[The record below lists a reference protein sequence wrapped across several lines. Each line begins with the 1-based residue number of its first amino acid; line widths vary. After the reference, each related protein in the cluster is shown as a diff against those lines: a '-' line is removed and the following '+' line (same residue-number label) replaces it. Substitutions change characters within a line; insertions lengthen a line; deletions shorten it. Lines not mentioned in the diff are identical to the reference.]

1 MRKKGSC
8 HTSRAA
14 LRKGTGG
21 QWVYES
27 LREVIVSLE
36 LAPGDGLEENQLVQR
51 FGVSRTPVREA
62 LIRLAAEGLAVLLP
76 NRRAKVAP
84 MNLADIKQ
92 HLEALDLLQPA
103 VCHWAAVRRTAGDIA
118 EIERHHLRFQTAG
131 ERHDSDAMIEANFDL
146 HAATAKAAHN
156 ASIERAFRQ
165 VLTDQLRIARITM
178 TEHYFETDRAY
189 SGHLERIVRD
199 HREIVQFIIDG
210 DAVRA
215 EDAARRH
222 AELGRIRISD
232 YLAASLGN
240 KIAIPDVARTKALQ
254 GHARKNN

>member
-1 MRKKGSC
+1 M
-8 HTSRAA
+8 
-14 LRKGTGG
+14 GG

-27 LREVIVSLE
+27 LRELIVSLE

-103 VCHWAAVRRTAGDIA
+103 VCHWAAVRRTDNDIE
-118 EIERHHLRFQTAG
+118 EIERHHLRFQEAAA
-131 ERHDSDAMIEANFDL
+131 RHDAEGMIEANFDL
-146 HAATAKAAHN
+146 HVATGKAAHN

-165 VLTDQLRIARITM
+165 VMTDQLRIARIAM
-178 TEHYFETDRAY
+178 TEHYFGTEQAY
-189 SGHLERIVRD
+189 ARHVERIVREHCD
-199 HREIVQFIIDG
+199 MVQFIAEG
-210 DAVRA
+210 DAARA
-215 EDAARRH
+215 EDVGRRH
-222 AELGRIRISD
+222 AELGRVRIAD
-232 YLAASLGN
+232 YLAPNLGS
-240 KIAIPDVARTKALQ
+240 KIKIPDVAQLKPGQ
-254 GHARKNN
+254 DHARKSN